1 MKGKKQ
7 FITGMLILT
16 GLMMNSQ
23 EIQWG
28 GRFGGIGEDVIRSMQ
43 VDGLGNTYTTG
54 YFTDTADFDIGTGEV
69 FLTSNGFYDVF
80 ISKHDTNGNF
90 EWVRKIGGTGFEY
103 AVAMNTDDLG
113 NIFLTGVYEGTVD
126 FNPGSEEYLLTSSG
140 GLDIFILKLDANGEF
155 VWARSVGGVGY
166 EESTAID
173 ITPAGKVIILG
184 YFYEEVD
191 FDPGVGTYLMNS
203 MGGSDSFILTLD
215 EFGNFE
221 SGERFGGNDL
231 DLAMDMV
238 ISDAGGIYITGFFEG
253 SADMNPHALEE
264 FIVTA
269 ELNSLATYVLYLNP
283 DGEFVNAVHTRGGNT
298 LPNGIATDISGN
310 AYVTGYFDGVTNFDP
325 DPSAGNQYLFESL
338 LASNAFIMKLDNAG
352 NLSWARQVVSD
363 EPVFA
368 YDIAVNS
375 LGQVL
380 STGYF
385 VGSADFDPST
395 SEFLLS
401 QESVNDQDAYLSI
414 LDSEG
419 NFVDAKAF
427 GGISFIDTAD
437 LALDAADNVYLAAH
451 FETTVDLNPDPNVS
465 ETVNSIAFR
474 DSYIIKLTQNTLG
487 IEIPAYISYK
497 VAPNPANSYI
507 EVSATK
513 NLVSTNYV
521 IFDLHGRAVISG
533 VFSDSGVIDVSSLRT
548 GIYLIKPQ
556 NLEPLKFIKI

>member
-140 GLDIFILKLDANGEF
+140 GLDIFILKLDPNGEF

-215 EFGNFE
+215 EFGNLNRE
-221 SGERFGGNDL
+221 NVL
-231 DLAMDMV
+231 
-238 ISDAGGIYITGFFEG
+238 EG
-253 SADMNPHALEE
+253 
-264 FIVTA
+264 T
-269 ELNSLATYVLYLNP
+269 
-283 DGEFVNAVHTRGGNT
+283 T
-298 LPNGIATDISGN
+298 L
-310 AYVTGYFDGVTNFDP
+310 
-325 DPSAGNQYLFESL
+325 
-338 LASNAFIMKLDNAG
+338 
-352 NLSWARQVVSD
+352 
-363 EPVFA
+363 
-368 YDIAVNS
+368 
-375 LGQVL
+375 
-380 STGYF
+380 
-385 VGSADFDPST
+385 
-395 SEFLLS
+395 
-401 QESVNDQDAYLSI
+401 I
-414 LDSEG
+414 LPW
-419 NFVDAKAF
+419 
-427 GGISFIDTAD
+427 TW
-437 LALDAADNVYLAAH
+437 
-451 FETTVDLNPDPNVS
+451 
-465 ETVNSIAFR
+465 
-474 DSYIIKLTQNTLG
+474 
-487 IEIPAYISYK
+487 
-497 VAPNPANSYI
+497 
-507 EVSATK
+507 
-513 NLVSTNYV
+513 
-521 IFDLHGRAVISG
+521 
-533 VFSDSGVIDVSSLRT
+533 
-548 GIYLIKPQ
+548 
-556 NLEPLKFIKI
+556 